1 VEGGGGEFGKPSGVD
16 GYWTFGGGGGFIQSK
31 RDEGRCPSAHLRGV
45 DDSGMQCHV
54 VLVLNGY
61 SREEDEEDDQLIC
74 FQSSWDTL

>member
-1 VEGGGGEFGKPSGVD
+1 
-16 GYWTFGGGGGFIQSK
+16 
-31 RDEGRCPSAHLRGV
+31 
-45 DDSGMQCHV
+45 MQCHV